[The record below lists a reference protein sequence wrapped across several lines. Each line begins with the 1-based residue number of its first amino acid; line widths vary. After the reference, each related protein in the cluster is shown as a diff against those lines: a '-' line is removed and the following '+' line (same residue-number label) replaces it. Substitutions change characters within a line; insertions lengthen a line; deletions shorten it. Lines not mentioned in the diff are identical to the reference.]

1 MKMSKKI
8 VTSNEIVNGRF
19 VVLAI
24 EEKAGANKDKR
35 KMSYVVLDAEL
46 KTVASCT
53 NKQQLETVVKGLI
66 EQFRVETQK
75 ELEEQKAEQEQAL
88 KEAVE

>member
-1 MKMSKKI
+1 MSKKI

-24 EEKAGANKDKR
+24 EEKSGAKKDKR

-46 KTVASCT
+46 NTTATCT

-66 EQFRVETQK
+66 EQFRVQTEK
-75 ELEEQKAEQEQAL
+75 ELEAQKAEQEQAL
-88 KEAVE
+88 EEAVE

>member
-1 MKMSKKI
+1 MSKKI

-24 EEKAGANKDKR
+24 EEKAGAKKDKR
-35 KMSYVVLDAEL
+35 KMSYVVLDADMNT
-46 KTVASCT
+46 KATCT

-66 EQFRVETQK
+66 EEFRVETQK
-75 ELEEQKAEQEQAL
+75 ELEDQKAEQEQAL
-88 KEAVE
+88 EEAVE